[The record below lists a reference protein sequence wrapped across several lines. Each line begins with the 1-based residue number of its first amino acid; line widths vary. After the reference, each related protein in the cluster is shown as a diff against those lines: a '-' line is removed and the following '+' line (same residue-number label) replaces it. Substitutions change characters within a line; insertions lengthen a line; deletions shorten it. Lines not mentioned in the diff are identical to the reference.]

1 MKMFVR
7 VSLLLLLGALLLGLT
22 ACRHTSSRGTSSR
35 LEIGSAEVDI
45 TPPVGHRMAG
55 YFDERLATG
64 VHDPLK
70 AKALVLRE
78 GRETVA
84 LVFCD
89 LVGLS
94 LNVTTNARA
103 QASARTGIPVSNIVM
118 CATHSH
124 TGPLFDDVR
133 RYYFHQAAVAKEGK
147 DSKETIYY
155 PTFLTERLVK
165 VLVQA
170 QRRLRPAELEAG
182 IAKQENLTFNRRFWM
197 RNWRC
202 PH

>member
-1 MKMFVR
+1 MRIVR
-7 VSLLLLLGALLLGLT
+7 ILNILLSLIASIFLCLGCQHT
-22 ACRHTSSRGTSSR
+22 APDATKPGSLKIGAA
-35 LEIGSAEVDI
+35 EIDI

-70 AKALVLRE
+70 AKAIVIE
-78 GRETVA
+78 QGREQIA

-103 QASARTGIPVSNIVM
+103 QASQKTGIPVKNIVM

-133 RYYFHQAAVAKEGK
+133 RHYFHERAVAKLGK
-147 DSKETIYY
+147 DPHEEIYY
-155 PTFLTERLVK
+155 PSFLAEKLVK
-165 VLVQA
+165 VIAEA
-170 QRRLRPAELEAG
+170 QTKLRPAQL
-182 IAKQENLTFNRRFWM
+182 
-197 RNWRC
+197 
-202 PH
+202 